1 MVDEGYNSHAV
12 IRGTLNMG
20 ATLPTN
26 TIITYWVDMIDA
38 MIERYKPAPTTATA
52 ALIEL
57 NRLGVLYTRITD
69 GKSEY
74 ADKPVIAPLSEDE
87 QLDLDGVGKRKI
99 WWE

>member
-20 ATLPTN
+20 AALPTN
-26 TIITYWVDMIDA
+26 TIITYWVDMIDG
-38 MIERYKPAPTTATA
+38 MIERYKAAPPSATA
-52 ALIEL
+52 ALIEM
-57 NRLGVLYTRITD
+57 NRLGVMYGRIKD

-74 ADKPVIAPLSEDE
+74 ADKPVIAPLSADE
-87 QLDLDGVGKRKI
+87 LLDLDGVGKRKI